1 MSRLRWKLLL
11 AMLAV
16 VVVTAG
22 ISGLFTRRVT
32 HEELA
37 RVFVSEQRAPA
48 NLAPLRAHYARNGN
62 WNGVEAVIDRMPERV
77 VITTRDRRILATAPD
92 LRDMDVRVDAR
103 NRVTMAGG
111 GVRMVV
117 TLPPVG
123 IGDALVYVLPPRERR
138 RIERMSTLDRRLLI
152 TFSAATL
159 VALLL
164 TILLS
169 RRITRPIERLTV
181 AVETMARGGRPAHV
195 EVAGRDEI
203 AQLAR
208 AFNAMSDA
216 IGEQEQLRQR
226 MVTDVAHELRTPL
239 TNLRCELESIQDGLV
254 AADPPRLA
262 SLQEEVLHLG
272 RLVDDLQELAV
283 AEGGGLVLQRT
294 RISLTA
300 TVAHVTERFRA
311 EAARRAIALTA
322 GGDEV
327 DVSADPIRVAQIVRN
342 LLGNALRH
350 TPDGGR
356 IALAVHRERDQAI
369 VTVSD
374 SGPGIPAGELER
386 IFERFYRVDEARTR
400 ENGGAGLGLAIARR
414 LVEMHGGAIHA
425 ENVPGGG
432 ARFVFS
438 LPAS

>member
-16 VVVTAG
+16 VAVTAG
-22 ISGLFTRRVT
+22 VSGLFTRRVT

-37 RVFVSEQRAPA
+37 RVLVNERHAAA
-48 NLAPLRAHYARNGN
+48 NLEPLRQHYARNGN
-62 WNGVEAVIDRMPERV
+62 WNGVESIIDRMPERV
-77 VITTRDRRILATAPD
+77 VLTTRDRRILATAPD
-92 LRDMDVRVDAR
+92 LRDMDVKVDPTT
-103 NRVTMAGG
+103 RVTMAGG

-117 TLPPVG
+117 TLPPVQ
-123 IGDALVYVLPPRERR
+123 IGDACVYVLPPRERR
-138 RIERMSTLDRRLLI
+138 RIEQMSTLDRRLLL

-169 RRITRPIERLTV
+169 RRITRPIERLTA

-195 EVAGRDEI
+195 DVSGRDEI

-208 AFNAMSDA
+208 SFNAMADA

-239 TNLRCELESIQDGLV
+239 TNLRCELESIQDGL
-254 AADPPRLA
+254 ATADANRIT

-283 AEGGGLVLQRT
+283 AEAGELTLQRT
-294 RISLTA
+294 RIDLSATA
-300 TVAHVTERFRA
+300 AHVVERIRA
-311 EAARRAIALTA
+311 EAELRRIQLSMT
-322 GGDEV
+322 GEDVEV
-327 DVSADPIRVAQIVRN
+327 HADATRVAQIVRN
-342 LLGNALRH
+342 LLSNALRH
-350 TPDGGR
+350 TPEGGH
-356 IALAVHRERDQAI
+356 IEVAVRRESDQAI

-374 SGPGIPAGELER
+374 TGPGIPEGELER
-386 IFERFYRVDEARTR
+386 IFERFYRVDPSRTR
-400 ENGGAGLGLAIARR
+400 ESGGAGLGLAIARR
-414 LVEMHGGAIHA
+414 LVEAHGGRIHA
-425 ENVPGGG
+425 GNVPGAG
-432 ARFVFS
+432 ARFTFS